1 MRLKGKDSDQ
11 LFKRLKENVEQG
23 LKPSKA
29 DLVSLLLTPLM
40 SGRLR
45 IEERIIKSLNILQN
59 SRELIT
65 EMELEKMQAVL
76 YTLADKFLNETE
88 LNRVKEM
95 IAMTKLGE
103 MLVEDGI
110 KRGIERGLEEGMEK
124 GIEKGIVETCREL
137 GVSFDET
144 IKKIKQRFGISEKEA
159 REIVNKY
166 WL

>member
-1 MRLKGKDSDQ
+1 MSRGLGDVY
-11 LFKRLKENVEQG
+11 KRQG